1 MTLAI
6 MVLIPREESQD
17 RAAARAAA
25 EDATFPSAL
34 LRPSVETAN
43 ATAITSRTS

>member
-6 MVLIPREESQD
+6 MVLIPREESRD
-17 RAAARAAA
+17 RAAA
-25 EDATFPSAL
+25 EEATFPSVL
-34 LRPSVETAN
+34 LRPPVETAK